1 MRYTRLL
8 GTMSL
13 PTSRR
18 LALLLLVLVACGH
31 AQTDTSPWTAPAN
44 EIVEQLMAKAGS
56 PTSVSLEVEN
66 RAAHL
71 PADQAL
77 IRKALDEAFREA
89 GAKIVRSDAAQAD
102 VRLILARNVS
112 GLVWIAQ
119 VKQGPA
125 EQVTILTFP
134 DPGSSAPAPAALF
147 RLERSLLLEREEPI
161 LDIAAT
167 NGHLVVLGSKQVAV
181 YRREGGKAVASAL
194 LPSDRPW
201 PRDLRG
207 RIFTAGDA
215 FTAYLPALRCE
226 GTLRPNFNMRCAESD
241 DPWPLLQPGA
251 NEPAAFYAAARNH
264 FTGVL
269 GGSLAGRTLPPF
281 FTAARLGGSEGALW
295 AVSGADGST
304 RLYTRLDQPLR
315 TVPSL
320 GSDIAALR
328 STCGTGWQLLVTGEG
343 DGATPD
349 MLQAFEIRNRDATAA
364 SEKMVINGAV
374 KALWSAPDAS
384 CVIAVVHDPGKE
396 SYAAYSVTLACSR

>member
-8 GTMSL
+8 RTMSL

-18 LALLLLVLVACGH
+18 VALLLLVLVACSH

-44 EIVEQLMAKAGS
+44 EIVELLMGKAGS
-56 PTSVSLEVEN
+56 PTSVSLEIEN
-66 RAAHL
+66 RALHS
-71 PADQAL
+71 PADQGL

-89 GAKIVRSDAAQAD
+89 GAKMVRADAAQAD
-102 VRLILARNVS
+102 VKITLSRNVS

-119 VKQGPA
+119 VKQGTT
-125 EQVTILTFP
+125 EQVTILTLP
-134 DPGSSAPAPAALF
+134 DPGSATPAPAALF
-147 RLERSLLLEREEPI
+147 RLERALLLEREEPI

-167 NGHLVVLGSKQVAV
+167 NGHLVVLGSRQVAV
-181 YRREGGKAVASAL
+181 YRREGGSAVASAL
-194 LPSDRPW
+194 IPSERPW

-207 RIFTAGDA
+207 RIFTAGDT

-226 GTLRPNFNMRCAESD
+226 GMLRPNFNLRCAESD
-241 DPWPLLQPGA
+241 DPWPLLRPGA

-269 GGSLAGRTLPPF
+269 SGSLAGRTVPLF
-281 FTAARLGGSEGALW
+281 FAAARLGESENAMW
-295 AVSGADGST
+295 AISGADGNT
-304 RLYTRLDQPLR
+304 RLYTRFDQPLR

-328 STCGTGWQLLVTGEG
+328 SSCGAGWQLLVTGES
-343 DGATPD
+343 DGTSPD
-349 MLQAFEIRNRDATAA
+349 MLQAFEIRNREATAV

-374 KALWSAPDAS
+374 KALWPAPDSAYAL
-384 CVIAVVHDPGKE
+384 AVVRDAGKE
-396 SYAAYSVTLACSR
+396 SYAAYSITLACGR